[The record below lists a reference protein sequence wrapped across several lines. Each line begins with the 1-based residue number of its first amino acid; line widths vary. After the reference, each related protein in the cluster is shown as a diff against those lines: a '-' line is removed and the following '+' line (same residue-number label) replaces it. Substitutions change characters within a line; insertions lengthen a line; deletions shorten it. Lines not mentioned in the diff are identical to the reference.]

1 MSVVKRAP
9 LMRYPQTVPAT
20 LRGGA
25 VTIGNFDGVH
35 RGHERVLNELRETA
49 GSAPAVVVSFYPHP
63 IRVLKPEAN
72 LRYISSVREKAE
84 ACGTLGVDLVYF
96 IHFSRAVAAMSATDF
111 IERVLV
117 QSLGAAH
124 LVVGSDVAIGKDRE
138 GNLSFL
144 EKTLPRYGI
153 ALHPVPKLEVDGVK
167 AGSRKIRELIE
178 GGDVASA
185 AELIGGPFTI
195 SARVGHG
202 DKRGSAIGFPTA
214 NIAVGRRLIP
224 KRGVYACRVR
234 VAGAL
239 YMAVANIGTRPT
251 FNGSA
256 ERLEVHILD
265 FDPRSLYG
273 QRIHVAFLER
283 LREEQRFDSVT
294 GLSSQIALDISKARE
309 VLSAVQ

>member
-9 LMRYPQTVPAT
+9 LMRYPQNVPAN

-35 RGHERVLNELRETA
+35 RGHERVLSELREIA
-49 GSAPAVVVSFYPHP
+49 GGAPAVVVSFYPHP

-84 ACGTLGVDLVYF
+84 ACGALGVDLVYF
-96 IHFSRAVAAMSATDF
+96 IHFSRAVAAMSATEF

-124 LVVGSDVAIGKDRE
+124 LVVGSDVAIGKGRE

-144 EKTLPRYGI
+144 ESTLPRYGI
-153 ALHPVPKLEVDGVK
+153 AIHPVPKLEIDGVK
-167 AGSRKIRELIE
+167 AGSRNIRELIE
-178 GGDVASA
+178 AGDVSSA

-214 NIAVGRRLIP
+214 NIAVGSRLIP
-224 KRGVYACRVR
+224 KRGVYACKVR
-234 VAGAL
+234 VAGAF

-251 FNGSA
+251 FNGSS

-265 FDPRSLYG
+265 FNARSLYG
-273 QRIHVAFLER
+273 QRIHVAFLAR
-283 LREEQRFDSVT
+283 LRDEQRFDSVT
-294 GLSSQIALDISKARE
+294 ALSSQIALDIAKARE
-309 VLSAVQ
+309 VLSGV